1 MTMAI
6 FICTICFYGYIRLSE
21 APEEK
26 MELKVQ
32 LYGLAW
38 FPNVIGAID
47 CTHIQ
52 LQSLLRMYGKL
63 YRNKKEYFS
72 LNVQALVNT
81 NLEFTDVVVRWPGSA
96 NDNNIFG
103 NSRLKARIKLSEFF
117 DCIIL
122 GDSGYVLPHF
132 FLTPLLHKTKN
143 AWRLYNESQIRY
155 RNVVER
161 TFEVWKLR
169 FLVLF
174 FFLRQRLKSFSNIF
188 FSNVI
193 YLKWR
198 KCK

>member
-1 MTMAI
+1 
-6 FICTICFYGYIRLSE
+6 
-21 APEEK
+21 
-26 MELKVQ
+26 
-32 LYGLAW
+32 
-38 FPNVIGAID
+38 
-47 CTHIQ
+47 
-52 LQSLLRMYGKL
+52 MYGKL

-143 AWRLYNESQIRY
+143 A
-155 RNVVER
+155 
-161 TFEVWKLR
+161 
-169 FLVLF
+169 
-174 FFLRQRLKSFSNIF
+174 
-188 FSNVI
+188 
-193 YLKWR
+193 
-198 KCK
+198 